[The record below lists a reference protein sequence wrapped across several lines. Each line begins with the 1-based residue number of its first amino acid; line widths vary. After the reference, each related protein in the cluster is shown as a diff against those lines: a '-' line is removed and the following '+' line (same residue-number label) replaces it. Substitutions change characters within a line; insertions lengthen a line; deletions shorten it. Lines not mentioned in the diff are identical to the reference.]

1 MFSDAG
7 AWLSGDSSCVLG
19 LSAALGHWAAVL
31 LIWMVK
37 FTCWS
42 LGMGM
47 HKGKWLYICDLN

>member
-47 HKGKWLYICDLN
+47 HKGKWLYI